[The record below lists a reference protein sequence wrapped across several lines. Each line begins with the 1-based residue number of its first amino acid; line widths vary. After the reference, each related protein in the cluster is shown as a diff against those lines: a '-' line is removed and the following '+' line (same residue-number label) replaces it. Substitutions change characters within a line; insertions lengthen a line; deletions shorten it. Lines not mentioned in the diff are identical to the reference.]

1 MVLFGLKIRHLATNF
16 VQTLFLVGSCTLD
29 YFWSVFSTVIGDL
42 RVFYFGTFGLK
53 IRPFATKLVQ

>member
-1 MVLFGLKIRHLATNF
+1 MNLNPFQIVPKVIF
-16 VQTLFLVGSCTLD
+16 VGSCTLD
-29 YFWSVFSTVIGDL
+29 YFWSVLSTVIGDL